1 VRFPWPWFFGLLGAR
16 LLVAMIAQRS
26 LGIVK
31 AELVLMGVEFGSA
44 AWVLYDANQR
54 RIPRVFRWAGGTLLL
69 WVLVFPWYLAR
80 RRKPQATCPFV
91 ESQAGPLVRILLI
104 ALAASL
110 IMAII
115 LTALQGPVK

>member
-1 VRFPWPWFFGLLGAR
+1 
-16 LLVAMIAQRS
+16 MIVQKS

-31 AELVLMGVEFGSA
+31 AELVLVGVEFGSA

-80 RRKPQATCPFV
+80 RQKPQATCPFV